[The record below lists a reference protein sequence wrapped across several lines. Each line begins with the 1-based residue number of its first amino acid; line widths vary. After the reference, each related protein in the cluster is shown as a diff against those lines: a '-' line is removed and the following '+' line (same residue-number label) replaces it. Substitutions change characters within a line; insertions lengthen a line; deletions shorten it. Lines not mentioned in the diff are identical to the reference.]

1 MVNLGDK
8 LFELEEAKDKEFRV
22 LGIKVSFVSI
32 TALGALLSTL
42 GGGLYAGLL
51 MYQKIEEVAGLD
63 IGAFEQRME
72 VIETKLDEAVDYTRD
87 IKSGLRDD
95 ILGIEK
101 QVDRME
107 DMVRDQ
113 EQETR
118 AIIQSAEERFENKRD
133 ALQNDYDSKANR
145 LSETNTSRMDEL
157 NSKVDRNISD
167 MEQKLEREMKDLES
181 RLTNKLQRA
190 LDNPLA
196 N

>member
-51 MYQKIEEVAGLD
+51 MYQKIEGIANLD
-63 IGAFEQRME
+63 
-72 VIETKLDEAVDYTRD
+72 LEAYQQQMDVMDAKVTGMAEKVNEALEYSRD
-87 IKSGLRDD
+87 IKNGLRDD
-95 ILGIEK
+95 ILQIEK
-101 QVDRME
+101 QTDRVE
-107 DMVRDQ
+107 DMVRKTEEKVRTMIDD
-113 EQETR
+113 
-118 AIIQSAEERFENKRD
+118 AEVRFETQRD
-133 ALQNDYDSKANR
+133 R
-145 LSETNTSRMDEL
+145 LRMSQD
-157 NSKVDRNISD
+157 DD
-167 MEQKLEREMKDLES
+167 MKELER
-181 RLTNKLQRA
+181 KLNDKIQTA